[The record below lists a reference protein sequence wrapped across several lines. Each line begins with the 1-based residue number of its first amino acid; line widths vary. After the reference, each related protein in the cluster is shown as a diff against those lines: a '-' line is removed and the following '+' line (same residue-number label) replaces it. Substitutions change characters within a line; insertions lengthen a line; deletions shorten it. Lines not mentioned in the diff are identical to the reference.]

1 MTTLQIIDVDQHL
14 FESRTTWS
22 EYIDPAQRSDALSI
36 ADDDARMALADLAGQ
51 QLTPLEVPIP
61 ERSTLIGEDRMRR
74 LRGERAPAS
83 FDELVPDSYRLA
95 GARLASLDEFGLDA
109 AVLFPNYGLLVG
121 AAAGLGPRRAARQR
135 AGLQPL
141 RGRRVR
147 RRAGPPLR
155 GGPRAAC
162 TTRPGRSRRSGGCG
176 PRASASP

>member
-22 EYIDPAQRSDALSI
+22 EYIDPAHRSDALSI
-36 ADDDARMALADLAGQ
+36 ADDDGGWPWLTWRGEH
-51 QLTPLEVPIP
+51 LTPLEVPIP
-61 ERSTLIGEDRMRR
+61 ERSALIGEDRLRR

-121 AAAGLGPRRAARQR
+121 T
-135 AGLQPL
+135 
-141 RGRRVR
+141 
-147 RRAGPPLR
+147 
-155 GGPRAAC
+155 AAC
-162 TTRPGRSRRSGGCG
+162 V
-176 PRASASP
+176 